1 MKQTKTLILITL
13 TILVFAIIGSYMV
26 LHHKVAHKTAIIT
39 QDNKTLYTI
48 DLDNVKEPYTLKI
61 HGKDDLWNCVLVE
74 KGQIQIKSASCPDM
88 LCVKQGAIS
97 NGTLPIVCLPNHVQ
111 IKIVDTEEET
121 EIDAQVY

>member
-1 MKQTKTLILITL
+1 MKRTKILILITL
-13 TILVFAIIGSYMV
+13 IIFIFAIIGSYMV

-48 DLDNVKEPYTLKI
+48 DLDDVKEPYTLKI
-61 HGKDDLWNCVLVE
+61 YGENNLWNCILVE
-74 KGQIQIKSASCPDM
+74 PGQIRIESASCPDM

-97 NGTLPIVCLPNHVQ
+97 NGKLPIVCLPNHVQ